1 MDALSSQAAAGGYAA
16 TLIAARESGRFFG
29 MMTTAAGTVPP
40 AKVLVLG
47 AGVAGLQAVAT
58 AKRLGA
64 IVTGFDIR
72 RAAWEQ
78 IASLG
83 GRPLELD
90 FIPDAEGEGGYARPL
105 TDEENAKVRDA
116 IGENAAKQDVIVTTA
131 AIPGR
136 PAPLLI
142 TAEAVR
148 GMQPGSVIV
157 DLAAETGGNC
167 ELTEAGQ
174 TVVEGGVKVV
184 GPRNLASEMPA
195 PASQL
200 YAKNLEN
207 LLGLLVTEEGEL
219 NVDFEDDIVAAA
231 CITHGGEIKN
241 ERAREADELDD
252 RDHDLRPRRLRRL
265 RGDLEGADHP
275 AHAADVA
282 DQRDPRHR
290 HARRPDRR
298 RLRRR
303 RARVRDRHDRD
314 RLRRDQHRRR
324 LHGHR
329 PDARHVLQKAE
340 TEGRA
345 PTAERAARDRP
356 GRVRAGR
363 RRRHGALHRRLLALH
378 HRRPPRHP
386 PDHGQAGQPDRRRR
400 HGDRRGHHAAA
411 RRDRQLGPDR
421 ARPRRSAPP
430 SA

>member
-1 MDALSSQAAAGGYAA
+1 VKIGVPKETADGERRVALVPDVVRSLKKNEKVEVLVESGAGEAAGHPDAHYTDAGAEIATAEAIWDADVVLRVAVPSAAEIGRLGPSQIYVSHLNPWTAAESNRALAASGVTAFAMEAIPRTTRAQAMDALSSQAAAAGYAA
-16 TLIAARESGRFFG
+16 MLIAARESGRFFG

-105 TDEENAKVRDA
+105 TEEEDAQVREALAENAR
-116 IGENAAKQDVIVTTA
+116 KQDIIVTTA

-167 ELTEAGQ
+167 ELTVAGE
-174 TVVEGGVKVV
+174 TVIENGVRVL
-184 GPRNLASEMPA
+184 GPRNLPSLMAV

-207 LLGLLVTEEGEL
+207 LLGLMITEEGEL
-219 NVDFEDDIVAAA
+219 DVDLDDDILAAA
-231 CITHGGEIKN
+231 LITRGGEIKN
-241 ERAREADELDD
+241 ERA
-252 RDHDLRPRRLRRL
+252 
-265 RGDLEGADHP
+265 
-275 AHAADVA
+275 
-282 DQRDPRHR
+282 
-290 HARRPDRR
+290 
-298 RLRRR
+298 
-303 RARVRDRHDRD
+303 
-314 RLRRDQHRRR
+314 
-324 LHGHR
+324 
-329 PDARHVLQKAE
+329 
-340 TEGRA
+340 
-345 PTAERAARDRP
+345 
-356 GRVRAGR
+356 AGR
-363 RRRHGALHRRLLALH
+363 ETA
-378 HRRPPRHP
+378 
-386 PDHGQAGQPDRRRR
+386 
-400 HGDRRGHHAAA
+400 
-411 RRDRQLGPDR
+411 
-421 ARPRRSAPP
+421 
-430 SA
+430 

>member
-1 MDALSSQAAAGGYAA
+1 MRIAVPKETADGERRVALVPDVVKSLKRNEKIEIAVESGAGVAAGHPDSQYEEAGADVAEGEVISDADVVLRVGVPSTEEITKLSSNQLLIAHLAPWTSAETNKALAAAGVTSFAMEAIPRTTRAQAMDALSSQAAGAGYAA

-105 TDEENAKVRDA
+105 TEEENAQVREA

-142 TAEAVR
+142 TADAVR

-167 ELTEAGQ
+167 ELTQPGH
-174 TVVEGGVKVV
+174 TVVENDVKVI
-184 GPRNLASEMPA
+184 GPRNLPSEMPA

-207 LLGLLVTEEGEL
+207 LLGLLITDEGEL
-219 NVDFEDDIVAAA
+219 KVDFEDGIVDAA
-231 CITHGGEIKN
+231 CITQGGEIRN
-241 ERAREADELDD
+241 ERA
-252 RDHDLRPRRLRRL
+252 
-265 RGDLEGADHP
+265 
-275 AHAADVA
+275 
-282 DQRDPRHR
+282 
-290 HARRPDRR
+290 
-298 RLRRR
+298 
-303 RARVRDRHDRD
+303 
-314 RLRRDQHRRR
+314 
-324 LHGHR
+324 
-329 PDARHVLQKAE
+329 
-340 TEGRA
+340 
-345 PTAERAARDRP
+345 
-356 GRVRAGR
+356 AGR
-363 RRRHGALHRRLLALH
+363 DA
-378 HRRPPRHP
+378 
-386 PDHGQAGQPDRRRR
+386 
-400 HGDRRGHHAAA
+400 
-411 RRDRQLGPDR
+411 
-421 ARPRRSAPP
+421 
-430 SA
+430 